1 MSCYYGSDGKM
12 KEKKVKVVVNLP
24 ESMKK
29 SVKEK
34 AESMGLTATAWI
46 RLVLMDKLKEEK

>member
-1 MSCYYGSDGKM
+1 M
-12 KEKKVKVVVNLP
+12 KEKKARVVVNLP

-34 AESMGLTATAWI
+34 AESMGLTTTAWI
-46 RLVLMDKLKEEK
+46 RLVLMDELKKEK